1 MISLDGDP
9 RLAELL
15 EVLDGADAMDLFAWT
30 QAVAPQPRNAWGH
43 VDFRTRAARQW
54 FERWEALM
62 SAALDMIDAGFAEFV
77 GQADGEPAQFGITEA
92 GRRYL
97 AERRALP

>member
-1 MISLDGDP
+1 MALWDLTHMAAP
-9 RLAELL
+9 RPL
-15 EVLDGADAMDLFAWT
+15 
-30 QAVAPQPRNAWGH
+30 NAWGH
-43 VDFRTRAARQW
+43 VDFRTRAAWQW

-77 GQADGEPAQFGITEA
+77 GQADGEPAQFGITTA

-97 AERRALP
+97 AETRALP